1 MFTVSQSYLAVDN
14 KDLHMKVTG
23 SAAAP
28 LVNLFRDFFLTWI
41 KDEVF
46 VAIATVLTRALPN
59 SLNG

>member
-14 KDLHMKVTG
+14 KDLHVKVSGT
-23 SAAAP
+23 AAAP

-46 VAIATVLTRALPN
+46 VVIAKLLTDNLPA